1 MKDNFKYICW
11 LIITFIASVLAIPC
25 MIIGSITNYFAK
37 QMFNLIE
44 STRAYF
50 KLKEFKFKF
59 DEYHDNEEYF

>member
-1 MKDNFKYICW
+1 MKNNFKYILW
-11 LIITFIASVLAIPC
+11 LIITFIASVFAIPC

-44 STRAYF
+44 ATRAYF
-50 KLKEFKFKF
+50 NLKESEFKF